1 MGRRRCGRVSEA
13 AGIRHTR
20 ARLEVGPARHR
31 HNSHYARRPDGGFV
45 EVKTRLPDSAAAPED
60 AVDAMKIRNLCVA
73 ADNYVKMHEV
83 DEELRFDI
91 ITVVGTKGCE
101 PRIEHIEDAFNPL
114 LII

>member
-13 AGIRHTR
+13 AGIRHTL
-20 ARLEVGPARHR
+20 ARLDAGPARLR
-31 HNSHYARRPDGGFV
+31 HNRPYADALTVVFV

-60 AVDAMKIRNLCVA
+60 AVDAVKIRNLCVA